1 MQLIATKLCN
11 FLVIFVMLAFVFCSI
26 ANSATISQV
35 SVSGR
40 AAIVGND
47 ENTARRNALE
57 DALYS
62 ASLKSGT
69 DISSTAISQ
78 NGVLIRDVI
87 KLDNKAHLVDFNI
100 SRERNTGTHYI
111 INLDAYFAETPQ
123 SECPDPHYPTIAIM
137 APTTRLAQ
145 NVDVHAVTSF
155 EDITTSLNAKLIGK
169 YPGKVDGPFDINLDQ
184 IKSSNIKNPLFDY
197 KSLTL
202 GASESINFVYN
213 GDFILSIEVLFERKQ
228 GKVITDLHIKLS
240 DAETSENVYEG
251 KETIATNASFKTPI
265 KAINV
270 LLPTILRSDDSNID
284 KVVDDIVSYL
294 TQLACAELE
303 TKLISTNGELKIA
316 HGSRD
321 GVKVGDLAYVTDQVE
336 YWSLVEVTSVS
347 DYFANL
353 APVNKMKSANSLA
366 NKNIRMIGG
375 SLQ

>member
-1 MQLIATKLCN
+1 MPTFTFYSTGSA
-11 FLVIFVMLAFVFCSI
+11 
-26 ANSATISQV
+26 ATITQV

-47 ENTARRNALE
+47 ENIARRNSLE

-62 ASLKSGT
+62 AALKSGT
-69 DISSTAISQ
+69 DISSTAITQ
-78 NGVLIRDVI
+78 NGVLVRDVI
-87 KLDNKAHLVDFNI
+87 KLNNKAHLVDFNI

-123 SECPDPHYPTIAIM
+123 SECPDPHYPTIAVM
-137 APTTRLAQ
+137 APTTKLAQ

-155 EDITTSLNAKLIGK
+155 ENITESLNAKLISQ

-202 GASESINFVYN
+202 GVSESINFVYN
-213 GDFILSIEVLFERKQ
+213 GDFILSIEVLFERHQ
-228 GKVITDLHIKLS
+228 GKVITDLHIALS
-240 DAETSENVYEG
+240 DADTSVIVYEG
-251 KETIATNASFKTPI
+251 KETIATNSSFKTPI

-284 KVVDDIVSYL
+284 KIVDDIVSYL
-294 TQLACAELE
+294 TQLACTELE
-303 TKLISTNGELKIA
+303 TKMVLSNGKLKIA

-321 GVKVGDLAYVTDQVE
+321 GVKVGDLAYVTDQKE

-353 APVNKMKSANSLA
+353 APVNKMKSAKSLA